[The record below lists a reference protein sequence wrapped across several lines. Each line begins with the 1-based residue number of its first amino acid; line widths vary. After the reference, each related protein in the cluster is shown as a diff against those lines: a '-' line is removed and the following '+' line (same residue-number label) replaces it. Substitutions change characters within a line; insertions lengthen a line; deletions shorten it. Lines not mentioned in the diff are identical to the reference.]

1 MPLSDTTIRQAKPGE
16 APIRKPDGGGL
27 VLIVEPSGV
36 KKWRLRYRFQ
46 GRANMLGLGKYPE
59 VSLKDAREMRDE
71 IKRLLAKGIDPSE
84 QRKAA
89 RKAPIDS
96 LETVVREWY
105 AKKHPHWLK
114 HTPSGSR
121 NGWRTMFSHI

>member
-59 VSLKDAREMRDE
+59 VSLKDALEMRDE

-84 QRKAA
+84 QHKAA
-89 RKAPIDS
+89 RKAPVDS
-96 LETVVREWY
+96 FGAVGGSGSPRN
-105 AKKHPHWLK
+105 APHGPK

-121 NGWRTMFSHI
+121 NGWRTMYSHI